1 MFTTELKIPKSR
13 IAVLIGKKGSVKRYI
28 EKRTNTKI
36 KVDKEGEAS
45 ISSDDNINV
54 FNAAPLVKAISRGFN
69 PEIAYSLFNENNML
83 EIIDMTEFSGSSEKK
98 LIRIRSR
105 MIGKEG
111 KSRKNIEKLTN
122 THISIQ
128 GKTVAV
134 IGNVEDVTLAKKAIE
149 KLLNGSPHGNVYKYI
164 ENQRKR
170 YH

>member
-1 MFTTELKIPKSR
+1 MFITELKIPKSR
-13 IAVLIGKKGSVKRYI
+13 VAILIGKKGSVKKHI

-36 KVDKEGEAS
+36 KINIEGEVS

-54 FNAAPLVKAISRGFN
+54 FNATPLVRAIARGFN

-105 MIGKEG
+105 MIGKDG
-111 KSRKNIEKLTN
+111 KSRKSIEELTN
-122 THISIQ
+122 TSISIQ

-134 IGNVEDVTLAKKAIE
+134 IGHIEGVTLARKAIE

-164 ENQRKR
+164 EFQRKR
-170 YH
+170 YY